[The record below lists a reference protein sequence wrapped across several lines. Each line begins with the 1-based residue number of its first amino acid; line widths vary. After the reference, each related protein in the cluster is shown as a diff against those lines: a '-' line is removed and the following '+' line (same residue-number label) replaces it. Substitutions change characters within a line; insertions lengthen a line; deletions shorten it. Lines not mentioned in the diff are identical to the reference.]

1 MYFKTDELQ
10 QEMLDDVQ
18 KKLMNLV
25 NSTEG
30 KVDKYALPF
39 TFMYFMGI
47 SFMVKTISICKCV
60 WLSFKKPLFFLYS
73 DELQVVLMRGQ

>member
-1 MYFKTDELQ
+1 
-10 QEMLDDVQ
+10 MLDDVQ

-39 TFMYFMGI
+39 SFYIKFYRDYFYGKNNYM
-47 SFMVKTISICKCV
+47 SMFIC
-60 WLSFKKPLFFLYS
+60 
-73 DELQVVLMRGQ
+73 D

>member
-1 MYFKTDELQ
+1 
-10 QEMLDDVQ
+10 MLDDVQ

-39 TFMYFMGI
+39 NFYEFYGDY
-47 SFMVKTISICKCV
+47 
-60 WLSFKKPLFFLYS
+60 LYGKNRFY
-73 DELQVVLMRGQ
+73 M

>member
-1 MYFKTDELQ
+1 
-10 QEMLDDVQ
+10 MLDDVQ

-39 TFMYFMGI
+39 RFHVFYQEYFNA
-47 SFMVKTISICKCV
+47 KN
-60 WLSFKKPLFFLYS
+60 LYMEMFIF
-73 DELQVVLMRGQ
+73 D

>member
-1 MYFKTDELQ
+1 MTILFMYFKTDELQ

-18 KKLMNLV
+18 KKMMNLV

-47 SFMVKTISICKCV
+47 TCMVKTISTCKCV
-60 WLSFKKPLFFLYS
+60 C
-73 DELQVVLMRGQ
+73 

>member
-1 MYFKTDELQ
+1 
-10 QEMLDDVQ
+10 MLDDVQ

-39 TFMYFMGI
+39 MYFMGI
-47 SFMVKTISICKCV
+47 TFLVKTISARNCM
-60 WLSFKKPLFFLYS
+60 WLSF
-73 DELQVVLMRGQ
+73 

>member
-1 MYFKTDELQ
+1 
-10 QEMLDDVQ
+10 MLDDVQ

-39 TFMYFMGI
+39 YFYVFYEDYFYDKISTLDVFM
-47 SFMVKTISICKCV
+47 
-60 WLSFKKPLFFLYS
+60 
-73 DELQVVLMRGQ
+73 

>member
-1 MYFKTDELQ
+1 
-10 QEMLDDVQ
+10 MLDDVQ

-39 TFMYFMGI
+39 YFYVFYEDYFYDKISTLDVFM
-47 SFMVKTISICKCV
+47 
-60 WLSFKKPLFFLYS
+60 WLGFKKIFFLYS
-73 DELQVVLMRGQ
+73 DDI